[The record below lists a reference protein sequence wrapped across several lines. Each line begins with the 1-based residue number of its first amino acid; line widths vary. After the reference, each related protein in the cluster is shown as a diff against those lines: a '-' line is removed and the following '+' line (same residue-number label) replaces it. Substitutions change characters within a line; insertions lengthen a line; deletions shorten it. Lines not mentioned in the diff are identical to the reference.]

1 MKQEDKFCDIS
12 NVVYMNMMSK
22 YCNNPMK
29 QDVIIIRSHTWDWGL
44 IIWCVGKWL
53 CRHATLI
60 VPYLIRTGPRRN
72 WLSSSLINEIPV
84 DQDRSNAEWMIV
96 ELIILRKESQR
107 MALAQHM
114 RVTRWVV
121 THSKVNTEMM
131 SVLTWFAALSFVVGF
146 CLLACLPA
154 CLLCFALL

>member
-29 QDVIIIRSHTWDWGL
+29 QDVIIIHSHTWDWGL

-53 CRHATLI
+53 WRHATLI
-60 VPYLIRTGPRRN
+60 VPYLIRSGPRRN
-72 WLSSSLINEIPV
+72 WLSSSLINEWDPC
-84 DQDRSNAEWMIV
+84 RSRQEQCWMNDCWTNNPEKRITTNG
-96 ELIILRKESQR
+96 IG
-107 MALAQHM
+107 
-114 RVTRWVV
+114 T
-121 THSKVNTEMM
+121 THEGDKVGGDTEMM

-146 CLLACLPA
+146 CLLA
-154 CLLCFALL
+154 LLCFALVRDLTIMN